1 MIKNYFLVA
10 LRNFKN
16 YKFFSFINITGLAI
30 GMACSFLIFIWVKDE
45 FSFDLFHENE
55 IDLYRLVGEVENA
68 DALFKA
74 VVTPYPMVSSLNDEI
89 PEIINHVCL
98 RPLSEKV
105 LVEYDP
111 EGSSFKFTHAI

>member
-45 FSFDLFHENE
+45 FSFDRFQ
-55 IDLYRLVGEVENA
+55 
-68 DALFKA
+68 
-74 VVTPYPMVSSLNDEI
+74 
-89 PEIINHVCL
+89 
-98 RPLSEKV
+98 
-105 LVEYDP
+105 EY
-111 EGSSFKFTHAI
+111 